1 MTIWDALNYL
11 AAWLCQ
17 AIYPLIAY
25 LYRIFYNLGDL
36 RIINNEKIDPIYNR
50 VTLILGLAM
59 LFFVVFQLIQYIIE
73 PDNFSDK
80 EKGLGKVMFRMIIS
94 VVLIGVVPTIFD
106 MAFEL
111 QHDIL
116 ENNLIPKIILGT
128 ESNYNED
135 WGGYFSA
142 SILEKFYGNKIEY

>member
-73 PDNFSDK
+73 PYNFSDK
-80 EKGLGKVMFRMIIS
+80 
-94 VVLIGVVPTIFD
+94 
-106 MAFEL
+106 
-111 QHDIL
+111 
-116 ENNLIPKIILGT
+116 
-128 ESNYNED
+128 
-135 WGGYFSA
+135 
-142 SILEKFYGNKIEY
+142 